1 MGDVPMM
8 ALFVKNLLMVSVI
21 LMMLSVGLRTA
32 IGEVIDIAKQY
43 QLVIRGVLANFLV
56 VPLIFYLAV
65 QWLPFRPHVVIALM
79 IMAAVPIAPMAPP
92 LVGMA
97 KGDVIYAVGLM
108 TIVALL
114 CVPLTP
120 LLLAL
125 CLPATEKGLDLN
137 ILKIIGTIL
146 KVQLI
151 PICLG
156 MAINHVSRTW
166 TEKFLKF
173 VPKVSQVGLVI
184 CIILIISVNGK
195 QIVNLGLLPNLAV
208 LLSIIVTLFIGDW
221 MMIGE
226 TTGRRRSLAIST
238 AVRNVALGLLIVNNN
253 FPGTLAVAL
262 VLVYAIL
269 SMLVA
274 FAYGK
279 LTVAKELRSS
289 NI

>member
-1 MGDVPMM
+1 MM

-137 ILKIIGTIL
+137 ILKIVGTIL

-166 TEKFLKF
+166 TEKLLKF

-184 CIILIISVNGK
+184 SIILIISVNGK

-238 AVRNVALGLLIVNNN
+238 AIRNVALGLLIVNNN

-269 SMLVA
+269 SMVVA

-279 LTVAKELRSS
+279 LTAAKEIRSS

>member
-1 MGDVPMM
+1 MM

-166 TEKFLKF
+166 TEKLLKF

-184 CIILIISVNGK
+184 CIILIVSVNGK

-238 AVRNVALGLLIVNNN
+238 AIRNVALGLLIVNNN

-269 SMLVA
+269 SMVVA

-279 LTVAKELRSS
+279 LMAAKEIRSS
-289 NI
+289 HI

>member
-1 MGDVPMM
+1 MM

>member
-1 MGDVPMM
+1 M
-8 ALFVKNLLMVSVI
+8 AFFVKNLLMVSVI

-32 IGEVIDIAKQY
+32 IGEVVDIAKQY

-97 KGDVIYAVGLM
+97 KGDVVYAVGLM

-156 MAINHVSRTW
+156 MAINNASRTW
-166 TEKFLKF
+166 SEKLLKF
-173 VPKVSQVGLVI
+173 VPKVSQVGLII
-184 CIILIISVNGK
+184 CIILIIAVNSK
-195 QIVNLGLLPNLAV
+195 QIVNLGILPNLAV

-269 SMLVA
+269 SMVVA

-279 LTVAKELRSS
+279 LTVARELRSS

>member
-1 MGDVPMM
+1 MM

-21 LMMLSVGLRTA
+21 LMMLSMGLRTA

-137 ILKIIGTIL
+137 ILKIVGTIL

-166 TEKFLKF
+166 TEKLLKF

-184 CIILIISVNGK
+184 SIILIISVNGK

-208 LLSIIVTLFIGDW
+208 LLSIIVTLFIGVW

-238 AVRNVALGLLIVNNN
+238 AIRNVALGLLIVNNN

-269 SMLVA
+269 SMVVA

-279 LTVAKELRSS
+279 LTAAKEIRSS

>member
-1 MGDVPMM
+1 M
-8 ALFVKNLLMVSVI
+8 AFFVKNLLMVSVI

-32 IGEVIDIAKQY
+32 IGEVVDIAKQY
-43 QLVIRGVLANFLV
+43 QLVLRGVLANFLV

-97 KGDVIYAVGLM
+97 KGDVVYAVGLM

-120 LLLAL
+120 LLLVL

-156 MAINHVSRTW
+156 MAINNASRTW
-166 TEKFLKF
+166 TEKLLKF

-184 CIILIISVNGK
+184 CIILIVSVNGK

-269 SMLVA
+269 SMVVA

-279 LTVAKELRSS
+279 LTAARELRSS
-289 NI
+289 T

>member
-1 MGDVPMM
+1 MM

-166 TEKFLKF
+166 TAKLLKF

-184 CIILIISVNGK
+184 SIILIVSVNGK

-238 AVRNVALGLLIVNNN
+238 AIRNVALGLLIVNNN

-269 SMLVA
+269 SMVVA

-279 LTVAKELRSS
+279 LTAAKEIRSS